1 MAATWSRAAVRCL
14 LICSSCLNEPGPAWA
29 VIFVPSCITVCRV
42 TNPSPLKN
50 SEHLREDLVQRIMV
64 GQAEVGQGMM
74 INREEARQPAKA
86 GIVLAASLDLSR

>member
-1 MAATWSRAAVRCL
+1 MLADLLFLLERARTGLGGDLCAVMHDGL
-14 LICSSCLNEPGPAWA
+14 QGHQSLP
-29 VIFVPSCITVCRV
+29 TQD
-42 TNPSPLKN
+42 

-74 INREEARQPAKA
+74 INREEARQPTKA